1 MITSSADTLRQS
13 KQTRPISFLWSDV
26 IHRNV
31 VKLGGKFFLGLFFSN
46 ETKNLANTLLNILPT
61 C

>member
-31 VKLGGKFFLGLFFSN
+31 VKTRWKVFLRFV
-46 ETKNLANTLLNILPT
+46 LL
-61 C
+61 